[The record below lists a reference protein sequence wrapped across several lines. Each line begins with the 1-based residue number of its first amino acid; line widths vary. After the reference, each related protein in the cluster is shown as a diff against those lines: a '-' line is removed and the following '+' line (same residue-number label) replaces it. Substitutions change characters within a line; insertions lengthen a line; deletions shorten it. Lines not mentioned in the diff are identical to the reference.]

1 MLNLLHIENIAV
13 VARAEIAFQPGLNA
27 LTGETGA
34 GKSIIIDAI
43 GALLGERTSRDIIR
57 TGEKQ
62 AFVSGVFSGCG
73 DAVAACLESLGLPV
87 GEDGML
93 TVARRVY
100 ADGRNLCHV
109 NGMNAPLAALRTLG
123 ALLCKT
129 LGQHDS
135 RSLLDPTE
143 HLKLLD
149 RYAGT
154 EALLADY
161 QAALHTLKSIR
172 AEQRA
177 LLADGAD
184 PIRRRE
190 LLTHTIQEIESANL
204 AEGEDERLTER
215 RAAAQHAGKKAA
227 ALSAALRALEGF
239 ETSAP
244 ESVEAS
250 VRALTPLCGQGF
262 AELDAVATALTD
274 AAVVLRDS
282 MDTLEAALEA
292 STFSEQELDEMEARL
307 SQLASLKRK
316 YGGSLAAVAD
326 ALESARTELDRLA
339 DAEVRSAQ
347 LAEAYA
353 AQYEQT
359 RTLAERL
366 SEARQR
372 AAAEFSDRICGE
384 LAYLCMGGSRFSV
397 RFDRRMRDG
406 RVILG
411 NDGIDLA
418 EFYFSANRGEQ
429 QRPLAKT
436 ASGGELSRIMLA
448 LNTVQPVDGAP
459 TLVFDEIDAGI
470 SGIAAS
476 RVARRLASLAAG
488 GQVLCVT
495 HLPQLAVFA
504 DTHFLIRK
512 AQQNDRTLTEVLP
525 LSAAGRVDEIARIN
539 SGDMVTDAVR
549 AAAAEQLEQAQQ
561 AKFDPLHEI

>member
-73 DAVAACLESLGLPV
+73 EAVNACLESLGLPA

-100 ADGRNLCHV
+100 GDGRNLCHI

-123 ALLCKT
+123 PLLCKS

-149 RYAGT
+149 RFAQT
-154 EALLADY
+154 ESLLADY
-161 QAALHTLKSIR
+161 QAALHTLKTIR

-177 LLADGAD
+177 LLSDGAD
-184 PIRRRE
+184 PARRRE
-190 LLTHTIQEIESANL
+190 LLTYTIHEIESANIL
-204 AEGEDERLTER
+204 EQEDERLTER
-215 RAAAQHAGKKAA
+215 RTAAQHAGKKAA

-239 ETSAP
+239 ETSAA
-244 ESVEAS
+244 ESAESA
-250 VRALTPLCGQGF
+250 VRALAPLCGQGF
-262 AELDAVATALTD
+262 AELDAVTASLTD
-274 AAVVLRDS
+274 AAVLLRDG
-282 MDTLEAALEA
+282 MDTLESALEESA
-292 STFSEQELDEMEARL
+292 FSEQELDEIEARFSL
-307 SQLASLKRK
+307 LASLKRK
-316 YGGSLAAVAD
+316 YGGSLESVAD
-326 ALESARTELDRLA
+326 TLDEARKELDRLT
-339 DAEVRSAQ
+339 DAETRAAQ
-347 LAEAYA
+347 LVEAYA
-353 AQYEQT
+353 AQYERT
-359 RTLAERL
+359 RALAEQL
-366 SEARQR
+366 SEARR
-372 AAAEFSDRICGE
+372 AAAAVFSDRICEE
-384 LAYLCMGGSRFSV
+384 LTYLCMGGSQFSV
-397 RFDRRMRDG
+397 HFDRRMRDG
-406 RVILG
+406 RVMLG
-411 NDGIDLA
+411 NDGIDLV
-418 EFYFSANRGEQ
+418 EFYLTANRGEQ

-436 ASGGELSRIMLA
+436 ASGGELSRMMLA
-448 LNTVQPVDGAP
+448 LNTVQPVDGSP

-476 RVARRLASLAAG
+476 RVARRLATLAAA

-495 HLPQLAVFA
+495 HLSQLAVFA

-512 AQQNDRTLTEVLP
+512 SQQDDRTMTEVIP
-525 LSAAGRVDEIARIN
+525 LSEAGKIDEIARIN
-539 SGDMVTDAVR
+539 SGDMVTEAVR
-549 AAAAEQLEQAQQ
+549 AAAAEQLRQAQQ
-561 AKFDPLHEI
+561 TKTDPLDNI